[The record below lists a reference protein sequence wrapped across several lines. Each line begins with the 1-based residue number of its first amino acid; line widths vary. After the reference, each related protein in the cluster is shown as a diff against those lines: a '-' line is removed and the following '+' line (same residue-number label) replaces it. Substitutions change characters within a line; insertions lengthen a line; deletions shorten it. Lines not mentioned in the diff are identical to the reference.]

1 MEHKAVDSKLIYRIV
16 IKFQDAFY
24 VSKEDHS
31 LFPNKQPGQW
41 METNN
46 LMPGLSFHRL
56 FPSISPQRIINLVR
70 QAKARDINY
79 HPHNF
84 LNYYALDFSTKTT
97 AQHALE
103 KLMANKAIEK
113 IYLETNPVYSPS
125 AVALN
130 SSVNIPQSHLDPAPA
145 GINAKY
151 AWRYKGGDGCSNIK
165 FIAVEQGWV
174 TDHENVPVEILPC
187 SGLNHPSSRNHGT
200 AVLGII
206 HMQRKN
212 MARSGITPKAKGY
225 VISQWR
231 PGRNFNMADA
241 ILAAIHH
248 LDYGD
253 VLLIESQAYDPGTK
267 KAMPVEIYD
276 VNFQLIRLATAL
288 GITVIEP
295 AGNGNNVS
303 GHDLDLFTN
312 RDGCSVLNRS
322 SASFRDSGAIAV
334 AAAGSSAPHKKMGY
348 TNFGSRID
356 CYAWGENVVTAGG
369 FPSLSENTT
378 NSYTTTFC
386 GTSSASAIITG
397 VAIALQGIAEAN
409 LHCRLSPSQVRA
421 FFSDEA
427 HGTPSANGRAI
438 DKIGVMPD
446 LKKIIRDL
454 LKLHPAKN
462 KVRLSGKSKACSNL

>member
-24 VSKEDHS
+24 VSKEDHR

-41 METNN
+41 MDTNN

-56 FPSISPQRIINLVR
+56 FPSVSPQRIINLVR
-70 QAKARDINY
+70 LAKARDINY
-79 HPHNF
+79 HPPNF

-97 AQHALE
+97 AQHASE
-103 KLMANKAIEK
+103 KLMTNEAIEK

-125 AVALN
+125 APNIN
-130 SSVNIPQSHLDPAPA
+130 SSLAIPQSHLDPAPT
-145 GINAKY
+145 GIDAKY
-151 AWRYKGGDGCSNIK
+151 AWRHKGGDGGSNIK
-165 FIAVEQGWV
+165 FIAVEQGWI
-174 TDHENVPVEILPC
+174 TDHEYVPVKTLPC

-206 HMQRKN
+206 HMQHKN
-212 MARSGITPKAKGY
+212 MARSGITPKAKGH
-225 VISQWR
+225 VISQWQ
-231 PGRNFNMADA
+231 PGGNFNMADA
-241 ILAAIHH
+241 ILAAINH

-267 KAMPVEIYD
+267 KTMPVEIYD
-276 VNFQLIRLATAL
+276 VNFQLIQLATAL

-295 AGNGNNVS
+295 AGNGNNIS

-312 RDGCSVLNRS
+312 VDGCSVLNRS
-322 SASFRDSGAIAV
+322 SAQFRYSGAIVV

-369 FPSLSENTT
+369 FPSLCENVT
-378 NSYTTTFC
+378 NSYTTTFS

-421 FFSDEA
+421 FLSNEA
-427 HGTPSANGRAI
+427 YGTASANGKAT

-454 LKLHPAKN
+454 LKLHLAEKSTA
-462 KVRLSGKSKACSNL
+462 LEKSKAPSN